1 MSSIVYEITNVKTDF
16 EKGYAD
22 LELYNVD
29 SKELKPIDASMLVIP
44 EEKDERSIFSR
55 YFKVAAFVLLVIVLY
70 IVALI
75 YFVGL
80 ATFGYDLYH
89 FIVCH

>member
-1 MSSIVYEITNVKTDF
+1 MSSLVYELTNVKTDF
-16 EKGYAD
+16 EKGYSD

-29 SKELKPIDASMLVIP
+29 SGNLKPIDASMLVMP
-44 EEKDERSIFSR
+44 EKADEHSNFSR
-55 YFKVAAFVLLVIVLY
+55 YFKVAAFVLLVVVLY
-70 IVALI
+70 IVALV

-80 ATFGYDLYH
+80 ATFGYNLYH

>member
-1 MSSIVYEITNVKTDF
+1 MSSMVYEITNVKTDF

-29 SKELKPIDASMLVIP
+29 SKELKLVDTSMLVMP
-44 EEKDERSIFSR
+44 EEKDERSFFTSYYNI
-55 YFKVAAFVLLVIVLY
+55 AAFVLLVIVLY
-70 IVALI
+70 VVALV

-89 FIVCH
+89 FIMCH

>member
-29 SKELKPIDASMLVIP
+29 SKELKPIDASMLVMP
-44 EEKDERSIFSR
+44 ETSDRRSIFSR
-55 YFKVAAFVLLVIVLY
+55 YYKVAAFVLLVIVLY

>member
-1 MSSIVYEITNVKTDF
+1 MSSLVYELTNIKTDF

-22 LELYNVD
+22 LELHNVD
-29 SKELKPIDASMLVIP
+29 SGNLKLIDASMLVMP
-44 EEKDERSIFSR
+44 REANGCSIFSR
-55 YFKVAAFVLLVIVLY
+55 YFKVAAFVLLVLVLY
-70 IVALI
+70 IVALV

>member
-22 LELYNVD
+22 LELHNVD
-29 SKELKPIDASMLVIP
+29 SENLKPIDVSMLVMP
-44 EEKDERSIFSR
+44 ETSDRRSFFTR
-55 YFKVAAFVLLVIVLY
+55 YYKVAAFVLLVLVLY
-70 IVALI
+70 IVALV

-80 ATFGYDLYH
+80 ATFGFDLYH

>member
-1 MSSIVYEITNVKTDF
+1 MSSLVYELTNIKTDF

-22 LELYNVD
+22 LELHNVD
-29 SKELKPIDASMLVIP
+29 SGNLKPIDASMLVMP
-44 EEKDERSIFSR
+44 REANERSIFCR
-55 YFKVAAFVLLVIVLY
+55 YFKVAAFVLLVLVLY
-70 IVALI
+70 IVALV

>member
-1 MSSIVYEITNVKTDF
+1 MSSLVYELTNIKTDF

-22 LELYNVD
+22 LELHNVD
-29 SKELKPIDASMLVIP
+29 SKEIKPIDFSMLVMP
-44 EEKDERSIFSR
+44 RECNGRSIFSR
-55 YFKVAAFVLLVIVLY
+55 YFKMAAFVLLVLVLY
-70 IVALI
+70 IVALV

>member
-1 MSSIVYEITNVKTDF
+1 MSSLVYELTNIKRDF

-22 LELYNVD
+22 LELHNVD
-29 SKELKPIDASMLVIP
+29 SKELKPIDVSMLVMP
-44 EEKDERSIFSR
+44 ETSDRRSFFAR
-55 YFKVAAFVLLVIVLY
+55 YYKVAAFVLLVIVLY
-70 IVALI
+70 IVALV